1 MRAALGIFCTTAA
14 YQMYRFLGQPNGM
27 PAIFALG
34 AYYLLPATIALWVVA
49 DARERR
55 HCRLYD
61 FVSFVFFLW
70 PVIAPIYL
78 FQTRGLRAFST
89 IGLFFAIFF
98 AAIAFATFMDYPASL
113 QP

>member
-14 YQMYRFLGQPNGM
+14 YQLYRFLGQPNGT
-27 PAIFALG
+27 PAILAL
-34 AYYLLPATIALWVVA
+34 AAHYLLSAIVALWVVA
-49 DARERR
+49 DARERPQR
-55 HCRLYD
+55 RLYD
-61 FVSFVFFLW
+61 FGSFVFFLW

-89 IGLFFAIFF
+89 IGLFFAVFLAAMGFAIF
-98 AAIAFATFMDYPASL
+98 MGYPASL